1 MVVNILKKNDFIF
14 STLVGIGSI
23 GIGVSLFVTSKWGI
37 GISPDSAAYIS
48 CARNLLNGL
57 GLSTFPFDARL
68 VQEGCK
74 PVPLTHFPPL
84 FSLLLG
90 IIGKFGVDPLA
101 ASRWLVALLFGANI
115 ILIGF
120 IIHRMNRSLSPTI
133 LGMFLILTSEDMI
146 RTHIWAMTEPL
157 FIFLILLGLYILA
170 CYLTNLN
177 MRDLIYSA
185 SAISLAFLTRFS
197 AFPMII
203 TGAIG
208 ILYLAGVPFR
218 RKVID
223 GTIFLLIGCIPIG
236 LWAIRNISLGEPA
249 SREIYFHPVTYE
261 TLIAGLSTISSW
273 LVPIRIPPPFKLI
286 LFLLLVLAFVL
297 VNGLMKN
304 EEKKLNT
311 RDVLSAKL
319 SALLNLF
326 MLIYSIFLIIS
337 ISFFDAHMPLD
348 QRILSPLY
356 PAVVIV
362 MVARMN
368 RLLFSSKDCRTLS
381 RFMILICVGFL
392 VLYTI
397 RSYHAF
403 VPLYENGIG
412 FNNKHW
418 HESEMIREIK
428 NIPLETP
435 IYTNAPD
442 LVYIMNGRCTCWIP
456 RIMDLQNARIDPN
469 YLSGLKLMVKTMN
482 KHDGLLVYFSPL
494 TFFRSFLPSEVELKE
509 NVDLILD
516 KKLKDGSIYRVRR
529 PAQ

>member
-1 MVVNILKKNDFIF
+1 MLANILKKHGFIIPI
-14 STLVGIGSI
+14 LVVIGSI

-57 GLSTFPFDARL
+57 GLSTFPFDASL
-68 VQEGCK
+68 VQEDCK
-74 PVPLTHFPPL
+74 PIPLTHFPPL
-84 FSLLLG
+84 FPLILG
-90 IIGKFGVDPLA
+90 IIGKFGVDPFVV
-101 ASRWLVALLFGANI
+101 SRWAVALLFGANI
-115 ILIGF
+115 ILIGSM
-120 IIHRMNRSLSPTI
+120 IHRMNQSFWVTVFGTL
-133 LGMFLILTSEDMI
+133 LILTSEDMI
-146 RTHIWAMTEPL
+146 RIHIWAMTEPL
-157 FIFLILLGLYILA
+157 FIFLSLLGLYMLA
-170 CYLTNLN
+170 CYLTGLK
-177 MRDLIYSA
+177 RGDLICGA
-185 SAISLAFLTRFS
+185 LALSLAFLTRFS
-197 AFPMII
+197 AFPLII

-208 ILYLAGVPFR
+208 ILYLAGVPTR
-218 RKVID
+218 RKVMD
-223 GTIFLLIGCIPIG
+223 GAIFLLMGCIPIG
-236 LWAIRNISLGEPA
+236 LWAIRNIFLGEPA
-249 SREIYFHPVTYE
+249 AREIYFHPATYE

-273 LVPIRIPPPFKLI
+273 LVPIKILPPFKII
-286 LFLLLVLAFVL
+286 LFLLLVLTFVL
-297 VNGLMKN
+297 VNGLMEN
-304 EEKKLNT
+304 EEKKLNSKS
-311 RDVLSAKL
+311 VLSAKL

-326 MLIYSIFLIIS
+326 MLIYSVFLIVS

-368 RLLFSSKDCRTLS
+368 RFLFSSKDCRTLNI
-381 RFMILICVGFL
+381 FTILICVGFL

-418 HESEMIREIK
+418 HESEMIGEIK

-456 RIMDLQNARIDPN
+456 RIIDLQNARIDPN
-469 YLSGLKLMVKTMN
+469 YISGLKLMVKTMN
-482 KHDGLLVYFSPL
+482 RNNGLLVYFSPL
-494 TFFRSFLPSEVELKE
+494 TFFRTFLPSEVELKE

>member
-1 MVVNILKKNDFIF
+1 MVVNILEKNGFIF

-23 GIGVSLFVTSKWGI
+23 GVGVSLFVTSKWGI

-57 GLSTFPFDARL
+57 GLSTFPFDASL

-74 PVPLTHFPPL
+74 PVPLTHFPP
-84 FSLLLG
+84 FFPLLLA
-90 IIGKFGVDPLA
+90 IIGKFGADPLA
-101 ASRWLVALLFGANI
+101 ASRWLVALLFGASI

-120 IIHRMNRSLSPTI
+120 MIHRMNRSLGAAI
-133 LGMFLILTSEDMI
+133 LGMLLILTSEDMI
-146 RTHIWAMTEPL
+146 RIHIWAMSEPL

-177 MRDLIYSA
+177 RRDLFCSVL
-185 SAISLAFLTRFS
+185 AISLAFLTRFS
-197 AFPMII
+197 AFSLVI
-203 TGAIG
+203 TGAIA
-208 ILYLAGVPFR
+208 IIYLAGAPFR
-218 RKVID
+218 RKVMD

-236 LWAIRNISLGEPA
+236 AWVIRNMLLGEPA
-249 SREIYFHPVTYE
+249 TREIHFHPATYE

-273 LVPIRIPPPFKLI
+273 LVPIRIPPPFKII
-286 LFLLLVLAFVL
+286 LFLLLILTFVL
-297 VNGLMKN
+297 LNGLMKK

-311 RDVLSAKL
+311 RYILSAKL
-319 SALLNLF
+319 SVLLNLF
-326 MLIYSIFLIIS
+326 MLIYSVFLIVS

-362 MVARMN
+362 IIARMN
-368 RLLFSSKDCRTLS
+368 RFPNKL
-381 RFMILICVGFL
+381 MILICVGFL
-392 VLYTI
+392 ALYTI
-397 RSYHAF
+397 RSYDAF
-403 VPLYENGIG
+403 IPLYKNGIG

-442 LVYIMNGRCTCWIP
+442 LVYIMNGRCTYWIP
-456 RIMDLQNARIDPN
+456 RIIDLQNAKIN
-469 YLSGLKLMVKTMN
+469 SQYLSELRLMVKTMN
-482 KHDGLLVYFSPL
+482 NHDGRLVYFSPL
-494 TFFRSFLPSEVELKE
+494 TFFRNFLPSEVELKE

-516 KKLKDGSIYRVRR
+516 KELKDGSIYGVRKR
-529 PAQ
+529 AQ